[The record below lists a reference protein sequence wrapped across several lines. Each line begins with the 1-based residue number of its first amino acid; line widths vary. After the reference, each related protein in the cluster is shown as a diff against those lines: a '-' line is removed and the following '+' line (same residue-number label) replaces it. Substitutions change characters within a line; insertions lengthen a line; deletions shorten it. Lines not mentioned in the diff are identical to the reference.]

1 MIQIKI
7 PKTIIKDNREY
18 ILEKI
23 YPEFIM
29 YKDKKIGTKT
39 CFKRQEIGL
48 IKEIKV
54 RQEGRLKGING
65 IRV

>member
-1 MIQIKI
+1 MKI

-39 CFKRQEIGL
+39 CFRRQELGL
-48 IKEIKV
+48 VKEVKV
-54 RQEGRLKGING
+54 SQEE
-65 IRV
+65 